1 MTNKAVKKNNALSL
15 KPKALKT
22 QQITFFVLLIIIVIL
37 AAFSIAKAKGL
48 LIRAQPTPPI
58 ILNEVNL
65 DSLTLEQKIA
75 QMIIVAGQKWDM
87 AAWKKMQLGGIHL
100 YAKANEI
107 IFSET
112 IQQFQEGMVIPFL
125 VSVDLEG
132 CQNPFAAF
140 KNFTAATD
148 ITTTEKALEK
158 GIEEGEYLS
167 SLGITVNFAPVVD
180 LEDSIWKCRSFPGE
194 AEQVAALAEA
204 YVSGLQKEEV
214 LATAKHY
221 PGKTLVVRD
230 PHKFLV
236 TAVISS
242 EDVFPYKK
250 LAAYTKAMM
259 ISHVISSGEVNSQGV
274 PAAASPEVVQEL
286 RNNFTGLI
294 ITDEINMLG
303 LKKFYPTLDAMYL
316 AVFKAGSDLILNFN
330 EDPQEIQRMISVVK
344 KAVLKGEIKE
354 ERIDASVR
362 RILRVKGFTIT

>member
-1 MTNKAVKKNNALSL
+1 MSRKKAKKNNEKSL
-15 KPKALKT
+15 KSGALKIQRT
-22 QQITFFVLLIIIVIL
+22 LFFVLLIIVIIL

-48 LIRAQPTPPI
+48 LIKAQPAPPVV
-58 ILNEVNL
+58 LNKISL
-65 DSLTLEQKIA
+65 DALTLEQKIA
-75 QMIIVAGQKWDM
+75 QMVIAAGQKWDM
-87 AAWKKMQLGGIHL
+87 SAWKKMQLGGIHL
-100 YAKANEI
+100 YAKANKS
-107 IFSET
+107 IFSDT
-112 IQQFQEGMVIPFL
+112 VQQFQESMVIPFF

-140 KNFTAATD
+140 RNFTAAVD
-148 ITTTEKALEK
+148 VTTTNQALEK
-158 GIEEGEYLS
+158 GLEEGEFLS

-180 LEDSIWKCRSFPGE
+180 LEDAIWKCRSFPGE

-204 YVSGLQKEEV
+204 YVSGLQEEDV

-236 TAVISS
+236 AAFISAD
-242 EDVFPYKK
+242 DVFPYQK
-250 LAAYTKAMM
+250 LAASTPAIM
-259 ISHVISSGEVNSQGV
+259 ISHVISSGEVNSRGA
-274 PAAASPEVVQEL
+274 PAAASPEAVQKL
-286 RNNFTGLI
+286 REKFEGLI

-316 AVFKAGSDLILNFN
+316 AVFNAGSDLILNFN

-344 KAVLKGEIKE
+344 KAVLTGEIKE

-362 RILRVKGFTIT
+362 RILAAKGFIVE